1 MSFTPDPSVSEVR
14 RTTRLFTAGERE
26 PWNLITFTSLEA
38 GGAKETVAPLFLPLF
53 SAPVH

>member
-38 GGAKETVAPLFLPLF
+38 GGATETVAPLFLPLF